1 MTRPDQPPQ
10 LAQTQHDD
18 RSLCAQNAA
27 SNSSHTVTAQPRTLR
42 IGMVVGEVSG
52 DTLGVAL
59 IRAFRAQGIDAS
71 FEGIGGPQMI
81 AEGFHSIYPME
92 RLAVMGLVEVMGRL
106 KELFAIRDHLVLHW
120 TDNPV
125 DVFIGID
132 APDFNLRLSSQLK
145 PLGIKTVQYVSP
157 SVWAWRQGRV
167 HGIRAAVD
175 LVLCLFPFEVDFYH
189 QHQVPAVFVGHPLAQ
204 QIPLHHAVDHAKQQL
219 HIDPLQT
226 IIGILPG
233 SRSGEVSRLA
243 PVLFDSAVKLLH
255 DHPDVKF
262 LVPAINQARF
272 AQIQQILAVYPK
284 SFKQAVQVIAAQ
296 ENNSKVGR
304 DVMAA
309 SDLVLL
315 ASGTATLECLLFGR
329 PMLTVYKL
337 HWLTYLIASFLV
349 KIRYKSLPN
358 ILANREIVPELIQYD
373 ATPDK
378 IYRTALSL
386 LHTPAAQ
393 LQTANLREIH
403 QQLQGQQA
411 VNPAVAV
418 LGLLTNP

>member
-1 MTRPDQPPQ
+1 M
-10 LAQTQHDD
+10 QH
-18 RSLCAQNAA
+18 Q
-27 SNSSHTVTAQPRTLR
+27 SSGKPLR
-42 IGMVVGEVSG
+42 IGIVVGEVSG

-59 IRAFRAQGIDAS
+59 IRAFKAQEIDAT

-106 KELFAIRDHLVLHW
+106 KELFAIRDDLVARW
-120 TDNPV
+120 KDSPV
-125 DVFIGID
+125 DIFVGID

-167 HGIRAAVD
+167 HGIRAAID
-175 LVLCLFPFEVDFYH
+175 LVLCLFPFEVDFYLK
-189 QHQVPAVFVGHPLAQ
+189 HQVPAVFVGHPLAQ
-204 QIPLHHAVDHAKQQL
+204 EIPVQHDLAPARQQL
-219 HIDPLQT
+219 GLDPAQ
-226 IIGILPG
+226 IIVGILPG

-243 PVLFDSAVKLLH
+243 PVLFDSAFKLLQSK
-255 DHPDVKF
+255 PALRF

-272 AQIQQILAVYPK
+272 EQIQQILASYPA
-284 SFKQAVQVIAAQ
+284 SFSQAVQVIHAQ
-296 ENNSKVGR
+296 ESNSKIGR

-329 PMLTVYKL
+329 PMVVVYKL
-337 HWLTYLIASFLV
+337 HWLTYLIASFIV
-349 KIRYKSLPN
+349 RSPYKSLPN
-358 ILANREIVPELIQYD
+358 ILANREVVPELIQYD

-378 IYRTALSL
+378 VYQAAKAL
-386 LHTPAAQ
+386 
-393 LQTANLREIH
+393 LQMPQGKTQQDALVAIH

-411 VNPAVAV
+411 VNPALAILGV
-418 LGLLTNP
+418 LNKT

>member
-1 MTRPDQPPQ
+1 MGQ
-10 LAQTQHDD
+10 QTQPQA
-18 RSLCAQNAA
+18 LGK
-27 SNSSHTVTAQPRTLR
+27 PLR
-42 IGMVVGEVSG
+42 IGIVVGEVSG

-59 IRAFRAQGIDAS
+59 IKAFKAQGIDAI

-81 AEGFHSIYPME
+81 AEGFQSIYPME

-106 KELFAIRDHLVLHW
+106 KELFAIRDDLVSRW
-120 TDNPV
+120 KANPV
-125 DVFIGID
+125 DIFVGID

-175 LVLCLFPFEVDFYH
+175 LVLCLFPFEVDFYLKH
-189 QHQVPAVFVGHPLAQ
+189 EVPAVFVGHPLAQ
-204 QIPLHHAVDHAKQQL
+204 EIPLQHDLALAKQQL
-219 HIDPLQT
+219 GLDPTQT
-226 IIGILPG
+226 LIGILPG

-243 PVLFDSAVKLLH
+243 PLLFDSAFKLLQTR
-255 DHPDVKF
+255 PDLRF

-272 AQIQQILAVYPK
+272 EQIQHILASYPQALSK
-284 SFKQAVQVIAAQ
+284 AVQVIHAQ
-296 ENNSKVGR
+296 ESKSKVGR

-329 PMLTVYKL
+329 PMVVVYKL
-337 HWLTYLIASFLV
+337 HWLTYLIASFMV
-349 KIRYKSLPN
+349 RIPYKSLPN
-358 ILANREIVPELIQYD
+358 ILASREVVPELIQYD
-373 ATPDK
+373 ATPAK
-378 IYRTALSL
+378 V
-386 LHTPAAQ
+386 HQAAMGL
-393 LQTANLREIH
+393 LQTPKGQSQQQALMAIH

-411 VNPAVAV
+411 INPALAV
-418 LGLLTNP
+418 LGLLNKVC